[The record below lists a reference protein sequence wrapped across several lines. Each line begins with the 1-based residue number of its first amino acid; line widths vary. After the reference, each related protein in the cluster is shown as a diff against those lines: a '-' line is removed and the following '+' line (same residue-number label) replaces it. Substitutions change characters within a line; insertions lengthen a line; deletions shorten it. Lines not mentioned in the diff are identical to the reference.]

1 MKEFKSPISRLAR
14 LFKNS
19 RDNWKEQAIKKQ
31 KKLRALEIKARD
43 LAASREQWK
52 NRAREA
58 EAQLRQLKVAEQS
71 EPKKGDLSALS
82 LKLERLSRPEN

>member
-14 LFKNS
+14 LFKKS

-31 KKLRALEIKARD
+31 KKLRALEIKVRD
-43 LAASREQWK
+43 LAEARAQWK

-58 EAQLRQLKVAEQS
+58 EEQLRQLKVSEQS
-71 EPKKGDLSALS
+71 EQKKR
-82 LKLERLSRPEN
+82 EM